1 MVNDAK
7 AHAED
12 DRKRRDLVEE
22 RNRLDSLLYT
32 TEKTI
37 GELGDKVTAEL
48 KGAVNTAIE
57 EAKKALESN
66 EQEAMKAAY
75 VGLEKASHKVS
86 EEAYKRAA
94 EQQGA
99 AANGAADHNGTAASA
114 DKEDVVDADYE
125 EVRDS
130 K

>member
-1 MVNDAK
+1 
-7 AHAED
+7 
-12 DRKRRDLVEE
+12 
-22 RNRLDSLLYT
+22 
-32 TEKTI
+32 
-37 GELGDKVTAEL
+37 
-48 KGAVNTAIE
+48 
-57 EAKKALESN
+57 
-66 EQEAMKAAY
+66 MKAAY
-75 VGLEKASHKVS
+75 ASLEKASHKVS

-99 AANGAADHNGTAASA
+99 AANGAADHNGAGASA